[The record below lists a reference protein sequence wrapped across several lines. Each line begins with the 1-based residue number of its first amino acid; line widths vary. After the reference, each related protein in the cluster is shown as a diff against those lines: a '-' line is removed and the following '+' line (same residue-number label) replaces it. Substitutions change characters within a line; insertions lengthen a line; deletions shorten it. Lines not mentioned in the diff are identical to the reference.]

1 MTALTKEEFL
11 ANRELKRKHVPVPEL
26 GEDKYVILQELG
38 AKPRI
43 ELIKKF
49 GDDVEAATIEG
60 PEALQLFVSLL
71 AASLIEENGDLMCD
85 GEADV
90 NRLAGKLPDLLIR
103 LGREALTLSGMSG
116 EDLKET
122 EKN

>member
-1 MTALTKEEFL
+1 MTALTKQEFL
-11 ANRELKRKHVPVPEL
+11 SNKELKRKYVSVPEL
-26 GEDKYVILQELG
+26 GKDKEVILQELG
-38 AKPRI
+38 AQPRI
-43 ELIKKF
+43 DLLKKF
-49 GDDVEAATIEG
+49 GDEVEAATIEG

-85 GEADV
+85 TEADL